1 MPIRITEIEV
11 NSPSSSDSAESGEVK
26 PRTFKVEGTLHLKD
40 AELLEDI
47 CRDVSNRP
55 LIIELSDICFVDG
68 PSARV
73 LCRMKREAGIEIKG
87 MNLFI
92 KKVMEIEDRCTG
104 EERAV

>member
-11 NSPSSSDSAESGEVK
+11 NSPGSNDDTP

-40 AELLEDI
+40 AELLESI
-47 CRDVSNRP
+47 CREISDRP
-55 LIIELSDICFVDG
+55 VVIEVSDICFVDG

-73 LCRMKREAGIEIKG
+73 LCRMKQQPGIEIKG

-92 KKVMEIEDRCTG
+92 KKVVELEGRCMS
-104 EERAV
+104 EP

>member
-11 NSPSSSDSAESGEVK
+11 NSPGSTGAMP

-40 AELLEDI
+40 AELLERI
-47 CRDVSNRP
+47 CREVSDRP
-55 LIIELSDICFVDG
+55 VVIEVSDICFVDG

-73 LCRMKREAGIEIKG
+73 LCRMKREAGIEIRG

-92 KKVMEIEDRCTG
+92 KKVVEIEDHCT
-104 EERAV
+104 EKN